1 MPRPHGRPGL
11 YNRFRQTEASRLM
24 KSVMSAGLE
33 VARVECDPL
42 TGKVTVLVQLN
53 LMPTL
58 GTRC

>member
-1 MPRPHGRPGL
+1 
-11 YNRFRQTEASRLM
+11 M